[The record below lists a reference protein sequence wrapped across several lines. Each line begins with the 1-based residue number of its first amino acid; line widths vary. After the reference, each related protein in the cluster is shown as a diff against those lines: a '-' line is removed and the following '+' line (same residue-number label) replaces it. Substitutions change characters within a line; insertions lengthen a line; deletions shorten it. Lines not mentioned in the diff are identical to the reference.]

1 MPLYEHTL
9 IARPDLSSQ
18 QAQTLGEELGAILA
32 ANGGEVKKQEYWGL
46 RSLAYRLKKH
56 RKAHYLHL
64 NIEAPAA
71 AIAELERNERIHDDV
86 VRYLTVKIDAIDPEP
101 SIVMQV
107 KSSRDDRRRDRP

>member
-9 IARPDLSSQ
+9 IARPDLSAQ
-18 QAQTLGEELGAILA
+18 QAQTLAEELG
-32 ANGGEVKKQEYWGL
+32 
-46 RSLAYRLKKH
+46 
-56 RKAHYLHL
+56 
-64 NIEAPAA
+64 

-86 VRYLTVKIDAIDPEP
+86 VRYLTVKIEAIDPEP